1 MIIKCSKSQELLI
14 LVNQRYC
21 QISFLSEMH
30 TIISVVHRVTLL
42 IFPGSTNLH
51 DSIWVQASKQI
62 LCFSSHECRDRFRVY
77 GFSPPCSKTL
87 SLVFIVLHVVSHLL
101 LPWRYKP
108 RPPRGKMASST
119 SRFHLFLG
127 FRPYG
132 VPLSLSSLLS
142 RCSVRWSAKKSGSSS
157 KNNRK
162 TAGKRLGLKCGDG
175 KHYNNTVK
183 NVAVMV
189 LVHVQVKRSIRVT
202 S

>member
-1 MIIKCSKSQELLI
+1 MLTKDIAKLAFSLKCIK
-14 LVNQRYC
+14 
-21 QISFLSEMH
+21 
-30 TIISVVHRVTLL
+30 IISVVHRVALL
-42 IFPGSTNLH
+42 IFPGSANLH

-62 LCFSSHECRDRFRVY
+62 LCLSSHECRDRFRVY

-108 RPPRGKMASST
+108 RPPRGKMASSS

-127 FRPYG
+127 FRSYG

-142 RCSVRWSAKKSGSSS
+142 RCSVRWSAKKSGSNS